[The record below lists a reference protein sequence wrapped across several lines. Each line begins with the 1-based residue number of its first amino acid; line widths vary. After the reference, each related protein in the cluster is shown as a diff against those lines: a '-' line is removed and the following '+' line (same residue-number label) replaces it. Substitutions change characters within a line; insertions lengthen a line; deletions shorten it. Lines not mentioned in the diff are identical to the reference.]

1 MKNNLYYYFLILLIG
16 CILIY
21 RNLHDNDSLYLIV
34 ITFFLMILLFYF
46 TFKKDD
52 IKLNFD
58 IITSCQFILL
68 LTINRIVVSHIW
80 LNSLLILYIL
90 FYFLIEYKA
99 YRDKIFTLKATA
111 FSYSLSL
118 LLFLICGIFIK
129 EKVVIIN
136 FFKDGTIFS
145 FYKNIIANILIIS
158 YLPLL
163 IRNVFIER
171 KVKST
176 TNIESK

>member
-46 TFKKDD
+46 TFKND

-68 LTINRIVVSHIW
+68 LTIDRIVVSHIW
-80 LNSLLILYIL
+80 LNSLLVVYIL

-99 YRDKIFTLKATA
+99 YRNKIFTPKTTA
-111 FSYSLSL
+111 FFYSLSF

-163 IRNVFIER
+163 IRNIFIER